1 MAAPY
6 NYLDK
11 TGLTN
16 LWAKIKEKFVV
27 KEFKTDSDSEYK
39 VLSDNNLTDELK
51 QKILAAGDSTFDGQY
66 TSLTGKPSIEGHEL
80 VSGNNTAESLGLATP
95 ADITE
100 ATTDMATQTWVTSQ
114 TFAKTSEVDSKVATA
129 TEDMATKTWVG
140 QQGYQ
145 NASQVQSAVTTGT
158 ADMATKT
165 WVGGQGFATTT
176 NVNALISAAV
186 SGAYKAKGSSAFAS
200 LPALNTATVGDVYN
214 ITNAF
219 ITTADFVEGAG
230 GSYGAGTN
238 IVCVDSDGAGTKKW
252 DVLAGFVDL
261 SGYVQASAMVAITTT
276 EINEICV

>member
-1 MAAPY
+1 MPAPY

-27 KEFKTDSDSEYK
+27 KELKTDSDSEYK

-51 QKILAAGDSTFDGQY
+51 QKILDAGDSSFDGQY

-80 VSGNNTAESLGLATP
+80 ASGNQTAASLGLATP
-95 ADITE
+95 SDI
-100 ATTDMATQTWVTSQ
+100 S
-114 TFAKTSEVDSKVATA
+114 TA
-129 TEDMATKTWVG
+129 
-140 QQGYQ
+140 
-145 NASQVQSAVTTGT
+145 T

-165 WVGGQGFATTT
+165 WVGEQGYATTT

-200 LPALNTATVGDVYN
+200 LPALTAATVGDVYN
-214 ITNAF
+214 VSDAF
-219 ITTADFVEGAG
+219 NTTADFVEGAG
-230 GSYGAGTN
+230 QSYGAGTN

-252 DVLAGFVDL
+252 DVLAGFVNL
-261 SGYVQASAMVAITTT
+261 TEYVKSSELIAITSS
-276 EINEICV
+276 EINDICV